1 MRTTHYQCDGLRSKR
16 TLEHSSSPPSST
28 KNLESLINRAFQ
40 GFSLPKINRF
50 YTIFKHLSKQ
60 KSIKKYY
67 KISFNCVR
75 FCVRFFTIKQFSLPH
90 NKLKCDR
97 LLFYGLISLPF
108 VAFFCKYNN
117 GITVNVNKL
126 YFNANLY
133 ILH

>member
-28 KNLESLINRAFQ
+28 RRKSNRFGYSFLYFIEKPYKQ
-40 GFSLPKINRF
+40 GVSRFLPKINRF

-60 KSIKKYY
+60 KSIKKCY

-75 FCVRFFTIKQFSLPH
+75 FCVRFFTIKQLSLPH

-97 LLFYGLISLPF
+97 LLFLQFNQLTLCCFLLQIQQWYHRQ
-108 VAFFCKYNN
+108 CK
-117 GITVNVNKL
+117 
-126 YFNANLY
+126 
-133 ILH
+133 